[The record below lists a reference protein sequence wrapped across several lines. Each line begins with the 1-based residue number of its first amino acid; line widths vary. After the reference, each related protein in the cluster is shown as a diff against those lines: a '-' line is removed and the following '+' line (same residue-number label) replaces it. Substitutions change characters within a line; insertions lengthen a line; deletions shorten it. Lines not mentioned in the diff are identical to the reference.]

1 MEHLAINSDAT
12 ESFISRWKGSN
23 GTERA
28 NYQLFLTELA
38 ELLELPKPDPASS
51 DTRDNAYVFER
62 RVIIKKPDGTNNN
75 GFIDL
80 YKRGSF
86 VLEAK
91 QSGLNIESQGWDKAM
106 LRAHNQADQYVR
118 ALPADEGRPPFI
130 IVTDVGRTIE
140 LYSEF
145 SRSGATYTPYPDARS
160 HRISLEDLR
169 KPDIQQRLRKVWQ
182 EPLSLDPSR
191 LSARVTRDI
200 ADQLAKLAKSLEAS
214 GYGAQL
220 VADFMMRALFTMFSE
235 DVGLL
240 PHRSFTE
247 LLKRL
252 QNKPDNFA
260 PMLEN
265 LWQTMNQGGFSPILE
280 STVLKFNGG
289 MFSTATAIPLD
300 RDQMA
305 LLLKAA
311 EADWRYVEPAIFG
324 TLLERA
330 LNPRERHKLGAHYT
344 PRAYV
349 ERLVLPT
356 VIEPLRDEWQEVQT
370 AALAY
375 EKQGKHKEAVTEIRN
390 FHQHLCEVRV
400 LDPACGSGNFL
411 YVTLEHM
418 KRLEG
423 EVLNLLHD
431 LGETQGL
438 LELQG
443 ITVDPH
449 QFLGLEINPR
459 AARIAEMVLWIGY
472 LQWHFRTHGKINPP
486 EPVLRDF
493 HNIENRDALI
503 TYDEQQLITNEAGIP
518 QTRWDGHTYK
528 PSPITGE
535 PIPDESAQVEQYRYI
550 SPHKTE
556 WPEAEYIVGNPPF
569 IGASTMRRALGDGYV
584 DAVRKTW
591 KEVPESADFVMHWW
605 HIAAEKVRAGL
616 AKQFGFITTN
626 SIKQTFNRRVVQAQ
640 MEAKNPLTLTFA
652 IPDHPWVDSAD
663 GAAVR
668 IAMTVGNAHVSE
680 GRLLQVRDEKSAD
693 NAQDEI
699 EVDLGEKRGILF
711 SDLNIGVN
719 VQGAKQLSASEGI
732 SSRGVQLIGA
742 GFILSRDEAIRL
754 GFGRIP
760 DSETIIRK
768 YRNGRDL
775 TQSPRDVMV
784 IDAFGLSAQQFRE
797 KSPEAYQHIVEHVKP
812 ERDQNNRAG
821 YRDNWWIFGE
831 ARKTWRI
838 SSSGLSK
845 YISTVET
852 PKHRTFQFMDADI
865 LPDNMLVNIAIEDSM
880 YLGVLSSRLHFR
892 WANSTGG
899 SLGGYIGDIR
909 YNKTRCFETFPFPDS
924 TQEQRE
930 KVRDLAERLDTH
942 RKRQQEQHPDL
953 TLTGMY
959 NVLEKLR
966 CGEALTDKD
975 KTIHAQGLVSV
986 LRELHDE
993 LDRAVFAAYGWDD
1006 LADKLVGLPGATT
1019 PLPDKSEA
1027 QAAAEEEL
1035 LQRLVDL
1042 NSQRAAEE
1050 ANGLIRWLR
1059 PEYQNP
1065 NAEVAQ
1071 KQTEMAVD
1079 TEIKVAPTAKAK
1091 KLKWPKQMREQ
1102 VAAVRNTLE
1111 IGDLN
1116 LEAIATQ
1123 FARNPDKAVIS
1134 VLEALVELGMVRE
1147 SDGLYSLNS

>member
-1 MEHLAINSDAT
+1 MEQLAINSDAT

-569 IGASTMRRALGDGYV
+569 IGASTMRRSLGDGYV

-626 SIKQTFNRRVVQAQ
+626 SIKQTFNRRVLKAQ
-640 MEAKNPLTLTFA
+640 MEAKQPLTLAFA
-652 IPDHPWVDSAD
+652 IPDHPWVDSSD

-668 IAMTVGNAHVSE
+668 IAMTVGTAESSA
-680 GRLLQVRDEKSAD
+680 GRLLIVRDEQSAE
-693 NAQDEI
+693 NTQDEI
-699 EVDLGEKRGILF
+699 EVNFAEKQGTVF
-711 SDLNIGVN
+711 SDLKIGANVAAAKILKSNSNICTKGFEPGHSDFIISESTYHEFTHCDSYISN
-719 VQGAKQLSASEGI
+719 VVKAYLNGRELIAGDYTNFLIDAHGLTDKEL
-732 SSRGVQLIGA
+732 SSRHPVVYQWLSDHVRPERETNRDPR
-742 GFILSRDEAIRL
+742 LREKWWLHRRSRDELRTMIRTL
-754 GFGRIP
+754 
-760 DSETIIRK
+760 
-768 YRNGRDL
+768 
-775 TQSPRDVMV
+775 
-784 IDAFGLSAQQFRE
+784 
-797 KSPEAYQHIVEHVKP
+797 
-812 ERDQNNRAG
+812 NR
-821 YRDNWWIFGE
+821 
-831 ARKTWRI
+831 
-838 SSSGLSK
+838 
-845 YISTVET
+845 YILTVET
-852 PKHRTFQFMDADI
+852 SKHRFFTFAPNGYVASNLLVCVAVNRADF
-865 LPDNMLVNIAIEDSM
+865 
-880 YLGVLSSRLHFR
+880 LGVLSSRVHSL
-892 WANSTGG
+892 WALSSGG
-899 SLGGYIGDIR
+899 RLGVGNDPR
-909 YNKTRCFETFPFPDS
+909 YNKTSCFETFPFPS
-924 TQEQRE
+924 TTTAQQSNLS
-930 KVRDLAERLDTH
+930 DIAEHLDAH
-942 RKRQQEQHPDL
+942 LKQQQDQHPGL
-953 TLTGMY
+953 TITGMY

-966 CGEALTDKD
+966 SGETLTDKY
-975 KTIHAQGLVSV
+975 KTIHEQGLVSV

-1006 LADKLVGLPGATT
+1006 LAGKLVGLPGATT

-1079 TEIKVAPTAKAK
+1079 TEIKATPTAKAK

-1116 LEAIATQ
+1116 LEAITTQ